1 MTLASTV
8 SDDYEIPEDVLEI
21 TGPHPVPIWLNEM
34 GGLTVMFRVEA
45 AGRPMYLKR
54 NLLRSSEDL
63 ELEAQKLRWL
73 ADRHPAPRVVDYVSG
88 DEVEYLITEALPGTN
103 AVSPANIAEANRAIA
118 GIGRG
123 LRRLHELPV
132 ADCPWTWSIGDRL
145 ELHEAAPAG
154 ASTEAIGP
162 PPSIDRL
169 VVCHGD
175 PCAPNTLL
183 REDGRFVGHVDMQRL
198 GTADRWADL
207 AVATMSFEWNYTY
220 YDEAEFWH
228 AYGVEPDQTRIRYYR
243 NLWNAE

>member
-1 MTLASTV
+1 MALASTV
-8 SDDYEIPEDVLEI
+8 PDDFEIPKDVLEV
-21 TGPHPVPIWLNEM
+21 TGPRPVPIWLNET
-34 GGLTVMFRVEA
+34 GGLTVMYHAEA

-54 NLLRSSEDL
+54 NLLPNSEDL

-73 ADRHPAPRVVDYVSG
+73 AARHPAPRLFRYVPG
-88 DEVEYLITEALPGTN
+88 DEVEYLITEALPGAN
-103 AVSPANIAEANRAIA
+103 AVSPVNIAEANRSIA
-118 GIGRG
+118 GIGWG

-145 ELHEAAPAG
+145 ELLAAAPAG
-154 ASTEAIGP
+154 ASSEAIGP

-183 REDGRFVGHVDMQRL
+183 REDGRFVGHVDVQRL
-198 GTADRWADL
+198 GAADRWADL
-207 AVATMSFEWNYTY
+207 AVATMSFEWNYSD
-220 YDEAEFWH
+220 YDEAVFWG
-228 AYGVEPDQTRIRYYR
+228 AYGVEPDQTRIHYYR